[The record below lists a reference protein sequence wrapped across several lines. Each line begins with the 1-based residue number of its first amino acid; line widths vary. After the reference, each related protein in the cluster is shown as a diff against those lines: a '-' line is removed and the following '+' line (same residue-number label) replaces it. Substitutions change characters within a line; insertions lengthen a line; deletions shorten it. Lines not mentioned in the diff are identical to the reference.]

1 MSDEIDQRFGAAQ
14 SQTDL
19 QQRSNNSNQNSVQDA
34 SRVDPSANPE
44 SEQKTGNQRCW
55 WHGIAFRWSGQPTG
69 GKRILRAL
77 AEFFSKD

>member
-1 MSDEIDQRFGAAQ
+1 
-14 SQTDL
+14 
-19 QQRSNNSNQNSVQDA
+19 VQDA

-55 WHGIAFRWSGQPTG
+55 WHGIAFRWSSQPTG

>member
-14 SQTDL
+14 SQTDV

-44 SEQKTGNQRCW
+44 SEQKQVTRD
-55 WHGIAFRWSGQPTG
+55 AG
-69 GKRILRAL
+69 GTA
-77 AEFFSKD
+77 